1 MLGLVWL
8 RAMMTL
14 ISEEYSK
21 NLTESNERSFVVSDM
36 ERVESN
42 AVNASDKDKECS
54 D

>member
-1 MLGLVWL
+1 MMLGLVWL

-42 AVNASDKDKECS
+42 ASDKDLEEVS
-54 D
+54 G